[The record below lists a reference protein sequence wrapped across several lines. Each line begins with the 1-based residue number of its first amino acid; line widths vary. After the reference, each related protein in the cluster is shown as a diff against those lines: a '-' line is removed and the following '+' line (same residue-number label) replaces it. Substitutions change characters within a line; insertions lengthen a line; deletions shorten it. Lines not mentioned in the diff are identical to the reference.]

1 MKLQLKFV
9 TMVEPMG
16 CGKVQRPTPQHN
28 NREGC
33 SSRVFFPL
41 PAASSGET
49 RRFLVSAADS
59 TIPHLS
65 RSQWSRRRKDWG
77 ESATDLCSLLYS
89 LAY

>member
-33 SSRVFFPL
+33 SSRVGLKTGRENPV
-41 PAASSGET
+41 PTVTE
-49 RRFLVSAADS
+49 
-59 TIPHLS
+59 S
-65 RSQWSRRRKDWG
+65 RINRSYTVLIKK
-77 ESATDLCSLLYS
+77 
-89 LAY
+89 